1 MYNYQYIDF
10 LEKRVK
16 MDIYFDNSATTPVYP
31 EVAKKVSDTMI
42 ELYANPSSLHRMG
55 KMAEDALSEARKF
68 ISGTVNGTPDEIYFT
83 SGGTESDNLA
93 IIGYAKANKRSG
105 NRIITQKTEHA
116 AVLESFSYLE
126 SEGFDVVY
134 IDVDAQGMP
143 DMEMLKS
150 SIDENTIL
158 LSFMHVNNENGAIF
172 PIEEISSLCD
182 HKKCMLHV
190 DAVQSFGKIPINV
203 KKTGIDMLS
212 VSSHKIHGPNGVG
225 ALYVRKG
232 VKISPIAI
240 GGKQERGL
248 RSGTENVAGILGF
261 SKAAEIKFEN
271 MESDKETIGN
281 IKKALSDGLS
291 ENIENVVIN
300 SPENSVHSILNVS
313 FPGVK
318 SEVLLHILESK
329 GIYISTGSACNSKK
343 NKYSYVLKEM
353 KLKNDVIDSAIRF
366 SFSSFNTMDDVKY
379 TIDVLKKEIPILR
392 KIMK

>member
-1 MYNYQYIDF
+1 
-10 LEKRVK
+10 
-16 MDIYFDNSATTPVYP
+16 MDIYFDNSATTVAYP
-31 EVAKKVSDTMI
+31 EVAKTVSGAML

-55 KMAEDALSEARKF
+55 KVAEDALNEARKY
-68 ISGTVNGTPDEIYFT
+68 ISSTVNGTPDEIYFT

-134 IDVDAQGMP
+134 IDVDSSGHP
-143 DMEMLKS
+143 DLEMLKN

-172 PIEEISSLCD
+172 PTEEISSLCD

-190 DAVQSFGKIPINV
+190 DAVQSFGKIPVNV
-203 KKTGIDMLS
+203 KKMGIDMLS

-225 ALYVRKG
+225 ALYVRRG
-232 VKISPIAI
+232 VKINPVAI

-261 SKAAEIKFEN
+261 SKACEIKFGN
-271 MESDKETIGN
+271 MENDAETIGN
-281 IKKALSDGLS
+281 IKKALCDGLLG
-291 ENIENVVIN
+291 NIENVIIN
-300 SPENSVHSILNVS
+300 SPKDSIHSILNVS

-329 GIYISTGSACNSKK
+329 GIYVSTGSACNSKK

-353 KLKNDVIDSAIRF
+353 KLKNDVIDSAVRF
-366 SFSSFNTMDDVKY
+366 SFSAFNTMDDVEY
-379 TIDVLKKEIPILR
+379 TVDVLKKEIPLLR

>member
-1 MYNYQYIDF
+1 
-10 LEKRVK
+10 
-16 MDIYFDNSATTPVYP
+16 MDIYFDNSATTVAYP
-31 EVAKKVSDTMI
+31 EVAKTVSEAML

-55 KMAEDALSEARKF
+55 KVAEDAISDARKY
-68 ISGTVNGTPDEIYFT
+68 ISSTVNGTPDEIYFT

-116 AVLESFSYLE
+116 AVLESFSHLE

-134 IDVDAQGMP
+134 IDVDSSGSP
-143 DMEMLKS
+143 DMEMLKN

-232 VKISPIAI
+232 VKINPIAV

-261 SKAAEIKFEN
+261 SKACEIKFKN
-271 MESDKETIGN
+271 MEKDAETIGN
-281 IKKALSDGLS
+281 IKKALCDGLL
-291 ENIENVVIN
+291 ENIENVIIN
-300 SPENSVHSILNVS
+300 SPKDSIHSILNVS

-329 GIYISTGSACNSKK
+329 GIYVSTGSACNSKK

-353 KLKNDVIDSAIRF
+353 KLKNDVIDSAVRF
-366 SFSSFNTMDDVKY
+366 SFSAFNTMDDVEY
-379 TIDVLKKEIPILR
+379 TVNVLKKEIPLLR

>member
-1 MYNYQYIDF
+1 M
-10 LEKRVK
+10 E
-16 MDIYFDNSATTPVYP
+16 IYFDNSATTPVYP
-31 EVAKKVSDTMI
+31 EVAKTVSEAML

-55 KMAEDALSEARKF
+55 KVAEDAVSDARKY
-68 ISGTVNGTPDEIYFT
+68 ISSTVNGTPDEIYFT

-134 IDVDAQGMP
+134 IDVDSSGHP
-143 DMEMLKS
+143 DLEMLKN

-232 VKISPIAI
+232 VKINPIAI

-261 SKAAEIKFEN
+261 SKACEIKFKN
-271 MESDKETIGN
+271 MEKDAETIGN
-281 IKKALSDGLS
+281 IKKALCDGLL
-291 ENIENVVIN
+291 ENIENVIIN
-300 SPENSVHSILNVS
+300 SPKDSIHSILNVS

-329 GIYISTGSACNSKK
+329 GIYVSTGSACNSKK

-353 KLKNDVIDSAIRF
+353 KLKNDVIDSAVRF
-366 SFSSFNTMDDVKY
+366 SFSAFNTMDDVEY
-379 TIDVLKKEIPILR
+379 TVDVLKKEIPILR

>member
-1 MYNYQYIDF
+1 
-10 LEKRVK
+10 
-16 MDIYFDNSATTPVYP
+16 MDIYFDNSATTVAYP
-31 EVAKKVSDTMI
+31 EVAKTVSGAML

-55 KMAEDALSEARKF
+55 KVAEDALNEARKY
-68 ISGTVNGTPDEIYFT
+68 ISSTVNGTPDEIYFT

-116 AVLESFSYLE
+116 AVLESFSHLE

-134 IDVDAQGMP
+134 IDVDSSGHP
-143 DMEMLKS
+143 DLEMLKN

-203 KKTGIDMLS
+203 KKMGIDMLS

-232 VKISPIAI
+232 VKINPVAI

-261 SKAAEIKFEN
+261 SKACEIKFGN
-271 MESDKETIGN
+271 MENDAETIGN
-281 IKKALSDGLS
+281 IKKALCDGLLK
-291 ENIENVVIN
+291 NIENVIIN
-300 SPENSVHSILNVS
+300 SPKDSIHSILNVS

-329 GIYISTGSACNSKK
+329 GIYVSTGSACNSKK

-353 KLKNDVIDSAIRF
+353 KLKNDVIDSAVRF
-366 SFSSFNTMDDVKY
+366 SFSAFNTMDDVEY
-379 TIDVLKKEIPILR
+379 TVNVLKKEIPILR

>member
-1 MYNYQYIDF
+1 M
-10 LEKRVK
+10 E
-16 MDIYFDNSATTPVYP
+16 IYFDNSATTPVYP
-31 EVAKKVSDTMI
+31 EVAKTVHDAML
-42 ELYANPSSLHRMG
+42 ECYGNPSSLHRMG
-55 KMAEDALSEARKF
+55 KNAEDAVSEARKF
-68 ISGTVNGTPDEIYFT
+68 ISSTFYGTPDELYFT

-105 NRIITQKTEHA
+105 NRVITQKTEHA
-116 AVLESFSYLE
+116 AVLEAFSYLE
-126 SEGFDVVY
+126 TEGFEVIY
-134 IDVDAQGMP
+134 IDVDSSGMP

-150 SIDENTIL
+150 SIDDNTIL

-172 PIEEISSLCD
+172 PIDEISSLCD

-190 DAVQSFGKIPINV
+190 DAVQSYGKLPVNV
-203 KKTGIDMLS
+203 KKMGIDMLS

-232 VKISPIAI
+232 VKISPLAV
-240 GGKQERGL
+240 GGKQEKGL

-261 SKAAEIKFEN
+261 SKAAKIKLEN
-271 MESDKETIGN
+271 MEKDSLTVEN
-281 IKKALSDGLS
+281 IKKELADALLK
-291 ENIENVVIN
+291 NINNVNIN
-300 SPENSVHSILNVS
+300 SPENSIHSILNVS

-329 GIYISTGSACNSKK
+329 GIYVSTGSACNSKK

-353 KLKNDVIDSAIRF
+353 KLKNEVIDSAIRF
-366 SFSSFNTMDDVKY
+366 SFSSFNTLSEVAF
-379 TIDVLKKEIPILR
+379 TVDVLKKEIPILR

>member
-1 MYNYQYIDF
+1 
-10 LEKRVK
+10 
-16 MDIYFDNSATTPVYP
+16 MDIYFDNSATTPIYP
-31 EVAKKVSDTMI
+31 EVAKKVSDAML

-55 KMAEDALSEARKF
+55 KMAEDAISDARKF

-116 AVLESFSYLE
+116 AVLESFSHLE

-134 IDVDAQGMP
+134 IDVDSQGMP

-190 DAVQSFGKIPINV
+190 DAVQSFGKIPVNV
-203 KKTGIDMLS
+203 KKMGIDMLS

-232 VKISPIAI
+232 VKINPIAI

-261 SKAAEIKFEN
+261 STAAKIKFEN
-271 MESDKETIGN
+271 MESDAETIGN
-281 IKKALSDGLS
+281 IKKALSCGLS
-291 ENIENVVIN
+291 ENIEKVVIN
-300 SPENSVHSILNVS
+300 SPEDSIHSILNVS

-353 KLKNDVIDSAIRF
+353 KLKNEVIDSAIRF
-366 SFSSFNTMDDVKY
+366 SFSSFNTMEDVTY

>member
-1 MYNYQYIDF
+1 
-10 LEKRVK
+10 

-31 EVAKKVSDTMI
+31 EVAKKVSDAML

-55 KMAEDALSEARKF
+55 KMAEDAISDARKF

-116 AVLESFSYLE
+116 AVLESFSHLE

-134 IDVDAQGMP
+134 IDVDSQGMP

-172 PIEEISSLCD
+172 PIDEISSFCD

-261 SKAAEIKFEN
+261 STAAKIKFEN
-271 MESDKETIGN
+271 MESDAETIGN
-281 IKKALSDGLS
+281 IKKALSCGLS
-291 ENIENVVIN
+291 ENIEKVVIN
-300 SPENSVHSILNVS
+300 SPEDSIHSILNVS

-353 KLKNDVIDSAIRF
+353 KLKNEVIDSAIRF
-366 SFSSFNTMDDVKY
+366 SFSAFNTMDDVKY

>member
-1 MYNYQYIDF
+1 
-10 LEKRVK
+10 

-55 KMAEDALSEARKF
+55 KMAEDALSEARNF

-116 AVLESFSYLE
+116 AVLESFSHLE

-172 PIEEISSLCD
+172 PIDEISSLCD

-232 VKISPIAI
+232 VKINPIAI

-271 MESDKETIGN
+271 MEKDAEMVGS
-281 IKKALSDGLS
+281 IKQMLS
-291 ENIENVVIN
+291 EGLLKNIDNVVVN
-300 SPENSVHSILNVS
+300 SPENSVYSILNVS

-366 SFSSFNTMDDVKY
+366 SFSAFNTMDDVKY